1 MRRKRP
7 ESALDR
13 AARSCIIARRALACA
28 SGSQQLSCLLVF
40 RRFGV
45 SAFRRSMIYLDHAAT
60 SWPKPAA
67 VTRAMQAFL
76 DEAGGN
82 PGRAGHRRARASQ
95 ALIETLRIKLAR
107 RIGGVEPQGVV
118 FTLNGTDALNIAI
131 KGALRPGDHVVT
143 TQAEHNS
150 VRRPLHGLARRGV
163 IALTTVRADGEGFI
177 DPDDVRRALTP
188 KTRLVACLHVSN
200 VTGTVQPIGD
210 VGAIIREHGDAL
222 LLVDAA
228 QSAGLLDV
236 SPAALNADL
245 VAFPGHK
252 AIFGPPGTGV
262 LLVGPRAELEPFREG
277 GTGTDSE
284 NPLQPEDLPTR
295 LEAGTPNTVGL
306 AGLSAALDLLDPPS
320 ALAHEQRLLRRLID
334 QLAGHER
341 IRLYGPLDGR
351 RQVGVLSMNLAGT
364 DPQDAAAIL
373 DDSFDIAVRPGLH
386 CAPDMHRALGTH
398 AAGALRASL
407 ASCTTEAQ
415 IDAFV
420 AAVVRIAESTR

>member
-1 MRRKRP
+1 
-7 ESALDR
+7 
-13 AARSCIIARRALACA
+13 
-28 SGSQQLSCLLVF
+28 
-40 RRFGV
+40 
-45 SAFRRSMIYLDHAAT
+45 MIYLDHAAT

-67 VTRAMQAFL
+67 VMEAMRAFF
-76 DEAGGN
+76 DDAGGN
-82 PGRAGHRRARASQ
+82 PGRAGHRRALASQ
-95 ALIETLRIKLAR
+95 GVIETLRIKLAR
-107 RIGGVEPQGVV
+107 RLGGVDPQRVI

-131 KGALRPGDHVVT
+131 KSTLRPGDHAIT

-163 IALTTVRADGEGFI
+163 ITLTSVRVDGAGFI

-200 VTGTVQPIGD
+200 VTGTVQPVADI
-210 VGAIIREHGDAL
+210 GAIVREHGEAR

-252 AIFGPPGTGV
+252 ALFGPPGTGV
-262 LLVGPRAELEPFREG
+262 LLVGPRAKLEPFREG

-306 AGLSAALDLLDPPS
+306 AGLSAAVDLLDTPAALDSLNLPTAPGPIAPPPS
-320 ALAHEQRLLRRLID
+320 PGLLDSPALPGLHAAHSAFAHEQRLLSRLIEK
-334 QLAGHER
+334 LAGHD
-341 IRLYGPLDGR
+341 RLRLHGPLDVR
-351 RQVGVLSMNLAGT
+351 RQVGVLSMSIKGM

-373 DDSFDIAVRPGLH
+373 DDSFDIATRPGLH

-398 AAGALRASL
+398 PEGTLRASL
-407 ASCTTEAQ
+407 ARCTTEAE
-415 IDAFV
+415 IDAFA
-420 AAVVRIAESTR
+420 AAVIQIAESAA

>member
-1 MRRKRP
+1 
-7 ESALDR
+7 
-13 AARSCIIARRALACA
+13 
-28 SGSQQLSCLLVF
+28 
-40 RRFGV
+40 
-45 SAFRRSMIYLDHAAT
+45 MIYLDHAAT

-67 VTRAMQAFL
+67 VLEAMRAFF
-76 DEAGGN
+76 DDAGGN
-82 PGRAGHRRARASQ
+82 PGRAGHRRALASQ
-95 ALIETLRIKLAR
+95 GVIETLRIKLAR
-107 RIGGVEPQGVV
+107 KIGGVEPQRVV
-118 FTLNGTDALNIAI
+118 FALNGTDALNIAI

-150 VRRPLHGLARRGV
+150 VRRPLHGLAQRGV
-163 IALTTVRADGEGFI
+163 ITLTTVRVDGAGFI

-200 VTGTVQPIGD
+200 VTGTVQPIREI
-210 VGAIIREHGDAL
+210 GAIVREHGDAL
-222 LLVDAA
+222 LLADAA

-236 SPAALNADL
+236 SPAALKADL

-262 LLVGPRAELEPFREG
+262 LLVGPRAELHPFREG

-306 AGLSAALDLLDPPS
+306 AGLSAAVDLLDQPATPAQHHPPTAPGLLDS
-320 ALAHEQRLLRRLID
+320 PASRDMHDPPAALDLHDASAALAHEQRLLRRLIEK
-334 QLAGHER
+334 LAAHDR
-341 IRLYGPLDGR
+341 IRLHGPLDMR
-351 RQVGVLSMNLAGT
+351 RQVGVLSMSIQGM

-373 DDSFDIAVRPGLH
+373 DDSFDIATRPGLH

-398 AAGALRASL
+398 PAGTLRASL
-407 ASCTTEAQ
+407 ARCTTEAE
-415 IDAFV
+415 IDAFA
-420 AAVVRIAESTR
+420 AAVVRIAESASEPG